1 MIQLV
6 TCTRC
11 KGFLAL
17 ALRACPHCGAPLDR
31 ARQAILGLAGLA
43 GGGAVSMTLMA
54 CYGPACIDENDAL
67 CRYRPDDAGADAL
80 TDAHVDGNVEGGHAN
95 DGGVGDAAVDV
106 ASDASDASD
115 AGGDAIADAA
125 DGG

>member
-1 MIQLV
+1 MIQLI

-31 ARQAILGLAGLA
+31 TRQAILGLAGLA

-54 CYGPACIDENDAL
+54 CYGPACVDENDAR
-67 CRYRPDDAGADAL
+67 CKNTPYDAGADAL
-80 TDAHVDGNVEGGHAN
+80 IDAHVDGNIKGGDAAA
-95 DGGVGDAAVDV
+95 DGGIGDAAVDV
-106 ASDASDASD
+106 ASDASD